1 MKNKLS
7 KLNCIEEENGYGSC
21 QNCPCVEDCDLDNEC
36 EDNEWFDIGFRK
48 GHQVACEELMGDIY
62 INGYKIDRIDDI
74 KQKVITLGNCIPF
87 EYRKVIDEILEEL
100 SGLMKDVAFEAIEEY
115 LGYR

>member
-7 KLNCIEEENGYGSC
+7 NLNCIKEEDGCAGC
-21 QNCPCVEDCDLDNEC
+21 QNCPYVEDYDLDDKC

-74 KQKVITLGNCIPF
+74 KQKVITLGNYIPF
-87 EYRKVIDEILEEL
+87 EYKGAIDEILEEL

>member
-1 MKNKLS
+1 MKNKLGN
-7 KLNCIEEENGYGSC
+7 LNCFEEENCCARC
-21 QNCPCVEDCDLDNEC
+21 QNCPCIKGCDLDNEC

>member
-7 KLNCIEEENGYGSC
+7 NLSCIEEENGCAGC
-21 QNCPCVEDCDLDNEC
+21 QKCPYVEDYDLDDEC

-48 GHQVACEELMGDIY
+48 GHQVAREELMGDIY
-62 INGYKIDRIDDI
+62 INGYKVDRIDDI

-87 EYRKVIDEILEEL
+87 EHRETIDEILEEL
-100 SGLMKDVAFEAIEEY
+100 TNLIKDVAMEAVDEY